1 MSAGI
6 GRWPVLVPSGLGYT
20 LLCLSSEGSLLL
32 PMSNFD
38 VVVLGGGTGGYV
50 AAIRGAQLG
59 LKVALVEKDKVG
71 GTCLH
76 RGCIPSKAFLRSAEL
91 LHTFKRS
98 REFGINTEGVSLD
111 FPAVFSRKEK
121 IVGNLHKGV
130 QSLLKKNGV
139 TVLQGTGALVPPSI
153 FSPNGLVSV
162 MTPEGQ
168 QELLEP
174 EKIILA
180 TGSRPK
186 TMSIPIDGHHV
197 MTSDEALARE
207 TLPKSV
213 IIIGGGVIGMEWASL
228 YNDFGVEVTVLE
240 FLPRILPLEDEEISA
255 ELQKLMGRRKIN
267 IITGAA
273 VDPASVKVENGGVTL
288 NAKIGD
294 EVRSFT
300 AEALIVSVGREPVT
314 KGIGLENREKVN
326 YLRGGW
332 IEVDGFGRTG
342 DPNLYAIGDVVGGG
356 LAHVASHQG
365 IIAMEHIKGLD
376 PHPFEM
382 RLVPKCVYTRP
393 EVASV
398 GYSEAEAREKGFGVK
413 VGKFPFRV
421 IGKAQVHGEIDGFAK
436 LVVDEK
442 TGDLLG
448 AHLIGP
454 EVTNYITEAGLAMVL
469 NASNW
474 EISQTIH
481 PHPTLTEIFGEAAL
495 AVEGRAIHM

>member
-1 MSAGI
+1 
-6 GRWPVLVPSGLGYT
+6 
-20 LLCLSSEGSLLL
+20 
-32 PMSNFD
+32 MSNFD

-50 AAIRGAQLG
+50 AAVRGAQLG

-76 RGCIPSKAFLRSAEL
+76 RGCIPSKAFLRSAEI
-91 LHTFKRS
+91 LHTMKRAKD
-98 REFGINTEGVSLD
+98 FGLVAEQIGFD
-111 FPAVFSRKEK
+111 FGAIFNRKEK

-130 QSLLKKNGV
+130 QALLKKNGV
-139 TVLQGTGALVPPSI
+139 TVIEGTGALVPPSI

-162 MTPEGQ
+162 MTPAGQ

-174 EKIILA
+174 EKIIIA
-180 TGSRPK
+180 TGSKPK
-186 TMSIPIDGHHV
+186 TMGIPIDGEHV
-197 MTSDEALARE
+197 LTSDDALMRQ

-240 FLPRILPLEDEEISA
+240 FLPRILPTEDEEVAA
-255 ELQKLMGRRKIN
+255 ELEKLMKRRKIN

-273 VDPASVKVENGGVTL
+273 VDPASVKVENGEASL

-294 EVRSFT
+294 EVRRFS
-300 AEALIVSVGREPVT
+300 AEVVLVSVGREPVT
-314 KGIGLENREKVN
+314 QGFGLENREKIA
-326 YLRGGW
+326 YKRGGF
-332 IEVDGFGRTG
+332 IETDGFGRTG
-342 DPNLYAIGDVVGGG
+342 DPSIYAIGDVAGGG

-365 IIAMEHIKGLD
+365 IIAMEHIKGLE
-376 PHPFEM
+376 PHAFEFHK
-382 RLVPKCVYTRP
+382 VPKCVYTRP

-398 GYSEAEAREKGFGVK
+398 GYSEAEARQKGFEVK

-421 IGKAQVHGEIDGFAK
+421 IGKAQVHGDIDGFAK
-436 LVVDEK
+436 LIADAK

-454 EVTNYITEAGLAMVL
+454 EVTNYISEAGLAMVL
-469 NASNW
+469 NASAW
-474 EISQTIH
+474 EIGQTIH
-481 PHPTLTEIFGEAAL
+481 PHPTLSEIFGEAAL
-495 AVEGRAIHM
+495 AVDGRAIHM